1 MLESCCYRRQVSVH
15 LNQRCG
21 SSAATSFGVNLHLFC
36 TMYNNTLC
44 MRADKSLTSL
54 LICAGQNEKYK
65 TRMCWSILFFSG
77 LVLTLPCIDELRI
90 VDIRTFF
97 YDIQPQKV
105 CTN

>member
-1 MLESCCYRRQVSVH
+1 M
-15 LNQRCG
+15 NNI
-21 SSAATSFGVNLHLFC
+21 SSIGPYC
-36 TMYNNTLC
+36 
-44 MRADKSLTSL
+44 
-54 LICAGQNEKYK
+54 
-65 TRMCWSILFFSG
+65 FFSG